1 MEMADTVLITGCSTG
16 IGRATARAFLNDGW
30 QVYATARDEDE
41 LVELANAGAATARL
55 NVTSTADAT
64 RVTEWVID
72 EAGRLDCLVNNA
84 GYGQLGPVEDVPVEA
99 VQSQFDV
106 NTFGPHRLIRAA
118 VPHMRQVGGG
128 TIVNVTSFNE
138 ELPFPGTGVYSASKS
153 ALSTLSEAIRAE
165 VAPFGI
171 DVAAV
176 SPAFVATDFYDRM
189 EDELDDFPHS
199 RAYADLY
206 RLLAEMRP
214 IQGGGPLISSPDAV
228 AETVLTAAKA
238 DDPRARYRVGSLAW
252 AGVLAG
258 ALPETWRGSL
268 MRLLVRL
275 METGPAQRLLS
286 RWNDRYR
293 GSAA

>member
-1 MEMADTVLITGCSTG
+1 MADTVLITGCSTG